1 MRNLSLA
8 WDNRPWSSPLYGRN
22 YYYMYIENVKYNCGL
37 CSGGPYADIIKIVH
51 YILGGMSYG
60 RLVPGDGLED
70 WEWRSLY
77 GGNA

>member
-1 MRNLSLA
+1 
-8 WDNRPWSSPLYGRN
+8 
-22 YYYMYIENVKYNCGL
+22 MYIENVKYNCGL